1 MTRKAESPYDALE
14 RVFHEPS
21 RLAILSSLIGAGGK
35 ATFSELKEACDLTDG
50 NLSRHLKTLE
60 GATIVR
66 IQKSFRASRP
76 RTTVVLSKR
85 GRARFL
91 EYLTALESVLEDASR
106 RMTALE
112 REAGSPRGRSARMRA
127 VRARPAEA

>member
-1 MTRKAESPYDALE
+1 MTRKAEKPYDALE

-21 RLAILSSLIGAGGK
+21 RLAILSSLVGAGGR
-35 ATFSELKEACDLTDG
+35 ATFSELKEACELTDG

-60 GATIVR
+60 EATVVR

-76 RTTVVLSKR
+76 RTTVILSKR
-85 GRARFL
+85 GRGRFL
-91 EYLTALESVLEDASR
+91 EYLTALESVLEDTSR

-112 REAGSPRGRSARMRA
+112 AETGSPRGKSRRIGAART
-127 VRARPAEA
+127 RPAEA